1 MNTVFQPTANCQ
13 FTICL
18 TQGVHP
24 TQSSSPTRSLF
35 KVSRLLS
42 ASSAENPFAYYLAR
56 IR

>member
-24 TQSSSPTRSLF
+24 KRMSIPLSNDPQAILF
-35 KVSRLLS
+35 ALS
-42 ASSAENPFAYYLAR
+42 AFRRHPLCR
-56 IR
+56 

>member
-24 TQSSSPTRSLF
+24 TTLSSPSPSISHLST
-35 KVSRLLS
+35 LLS
-42 ASSAENPFAYYLAR
+42 VLFIHSQFAD
-56 IR
+56 